1 VLTEAQLAVV
11 QALVRDTAATYGVI
25 NEADFTSYLVQQGE
39 QALQLGLVETFDQ
52 FRQRLVDDS
61 QQRMHD
67 ESLDVSWPRP

>member
-11 QALVRDTAATYGVI
+11 QALVRDTAVTYGVI

-52 FRQRLVDDS
+52 FRQRLVDDF

-67 ESLDVSWPRP
+67 EFLDVSWPRQ